1 MDAQNATEVKKK
13 ATIKDEVFF
22 DDRLRRL
29 KESLGVK
36 TDSQLAK
43 ALGKTQQAIAGAK
56 KRRIIPSDWIRKLSE
71 KEVSFDMIF
80 YGRQILKEDADRPN
94 QNLCQEES
102 DQIISKSLV
111 STTLKEYGLNL
122 SPDQIPP
129 METYVKKYILQEA
142 KDRIADFIN
151 DFRK

>member
-36 TDSQLAK
+36 TDSQLAQ

-94 QNLCQEES
+94 QNLCQEEC
-102 DQIISKSLV
+102 DKLISKSLV

-129 METYVKKYILQEA
+129 METYVKRYILQEA
-142 KDRIADFIN
+142 KNRIADFIK